1 MLGMKTLHLSN
12 MMKLRCDYLLNIFV
26 VTLFCLFNVSLAN
39 AAYQRGYLNL
49 GFETPTIATG
59 SNVCRVYISSTRV
72 PGWLTTHPYGN
83 EGFSGTCSISTNGS
97 GQLMEMWAGPR
108 NIDGNNTT
116 LTNTI
121 KAREGNQFVELNA
134 DAVSTVSQNICLVNG
149 ESVSW
154 KFSHNGRN
162 TTDDTML
169 LRAGS
174 QTIATVS
181 TSKTGDGQLTSCMS
195 GTCSVSSGSG
205 SGVGATTGSTI
216 KRWADYSGTFT
227 YTGATSQVPMGFQ
240 STSGTG
246 TSGNFLDAIQIV
258 VKPII
263 EFSSANYVVPENGG
277 TVQPLKVVVVGDVP
291 SGGISLVFNVND
303 GTAQLGVDYRING
316 GTANTFTKVI
326 PQGNYGAGTPY
337 VLEVPV
343 EIIND
348 SINEVDDTFSVTIN
362 QSNDFH
368 VMSSNDC
375 GAAGNGT
382 ANYVISDDDQPTDMD
397 LKVEKK
403 QRIGTSG
410 SFLSNALIMNVGDTI
425 QYQLVISNN
434 GENAVSDTSRASFT
448 DSVPSNFNTLS
459 ILSTT
464 KANGAITCSASFTGN
479 NLSGQFSGPKGAT
492 CTLIVQAR
500 ANSAGI
506 ITNTA
511 TVSVPAANTDI
522 YPSDNSSSVQVSIAK
537 ALITLTKSTIGG
549 LGTFG
554 FALTGTSQ
562 TSGTITT
569 QTQGDEYQVDGDTTL
584 TGIQPFVVTGTGN
597 VTINENSLPTG
608 GGWSLTGASCR
619 NSAGNAVGSQSGSTY
634 TLTATDITNNPN
646 LNCNFVNTKISTIK
660 IQKISRGGTGT
671 FGFTNTNLSGNS
683 TNVATTLQGSSN
695 VGTGISSALTVSS
708 TSTDVTIRESSIVS
722 GYALK
727 SASCIDSNSLITG
740 NIGTFG
746 NFNTDRITIPYNHLI
761 TGGAD
766 ITCTFIN
773 SKPSLTIK
781 KISRG
786 GIGKFDFTGNNG
798 IANHSITTT
807 TQDTETVGETQYFTS
822 PNPSTDAV
830 ITESSMPAGFR
841 LTNAVCTGL
850 PTSSVTPNY
859 VNGTVTL
866 NKSGIVS
873 GADIICTLTNTLTTL
888 TIVKKWENAIA
899 GDSVIVNSVGFDTNA
914 TTAVS
919 VADQTGANT
928 TTGTPVILMPNM
940 VGKTGTI
947 LEAFSKGDAADYNST
962 LICTGNNT
970 ALNGN
975 KLTIHSDDA
984 AIICTLTNSRK
995 KLVLITGRVFNDNGG
1010 SINNS
1015 VTNAYNALQ
1024 DANESGIA
1032 GSSLKL
1038 ANCSGV
1044 ELNVVTISNSN
1055 GDYSFKVEDSVL
1067 TNPFCIV
1074 QTNLPEYS
1082 SVSGSSPTG
1091 SYNRSADMISLP
1103 KTAATNYLNNNFGD
1117 ANLNILLTEDGQHTV
1132 VAGDVTEYPHRLNTQ
1147 APVQITQLSQVL
1159 SQQPNSSNDQPWQA
1173 LVYRDTN
1180 CNGNVDVGETVF
1192 NPSTA
1197 NPFLLQPNTDLCL
1210 VQRVH
1215 VPTNVVAGAQH
1226 VSTLQASYSVALAN
1240 PTQSITGK
1248 SVQRQ
1253 DVTLIGSAGLS
1264 LTKKVRAVASCPS
1277 TSADQNVFAISN
1289 QAKKVDYLEYE
1300 IVYKNNSTKRLNNI
1314 KIKDSLPI
1322 GTKFGSMSCR
1332 STPSG
1337 NTCSANNVGSALEWG
1352 LSGAL
1357 TPAATG
1363 AVRFCV
1369 RQ

>member
-1 MLGMKTLHLSN
+1 MLGMNTFHLFN
-12 MMKLRCDYLLNIFV
+12 MMKLRCDYLLNLFV
-26 VTLFCLFNVSLAN
+26 VTLFCLSSVSLAN

-83 EGFSGTCSISTNGS
+83 EAVSGTCSISTNGS
-97 GQLMEMWAGPR
+97 GQLMEMWAGSR
-108 NIDGNNTT
+108 NIDGTNTT

-181 TSKTGDGQLTSCMS
+181 TSKTGDGQVTSCAS

-246 TSGNFLDAIQIV
+246 SSGNFLDAIQII

-277 TVQPLKVVVVGDVP
+277 TVQPLKVIVVGDVP

-303 GTAQLGVDYRING
+303 GTAQLGVDYKING
-316 GTANTFTKVI
+316 GVANTFTKTI

-343 EIIND
+343 EILND
-348 SINEVDDTFSVTIN
+348 LVNEVDDTFNVTIN

-368 VMSSNDC
+368 IMSSNDC
-375 GAAGNGT
+375 GASGNGV

-492 CTLIVQAR
+492 CTLIIQAR

-511 TVSVPAANTDI
+511 TVSVPSANTDI

-569 QTQGDEYQVDGDTTL
+569 LTQGEEYQVDGDTTL

-646 LNCNFVNTKISTIK
+646 LNCNFVNTKIPTVK
-660 IQKISRGGTGT
+660 IQKISQGGTGT
-671 FGFTNTNLSGNS
+671 FGFANTNLSS
-683 TNVATTLQGSSN
+683 SSSNVATSLQGSPN
-695 VGTGISSALTVSS
+695 IGTGISPVLTVVSNA
-708 TSTDVTIRESSIVS
+708 TDVVIRESSIAT

-727 SASCIDSNSLITG
+727 SASCTDSNSFITG

-746 NFNTDRITIPYNHLI
+746 NFSTDRIRIPYTYLI

-773 SKPSLTIK
+773 SKPSLVIK

-786 GIGKFDFTGNNG
+786 GVGKFDFTGNNG

-807 TQDTETVGETQYFTS
+807 IQDTETVGETQYFTS

-830 ITESSMPAGFR
+830 ITESSMPTGFR

-919 VADQTGANT
+919 VADQTGENT

-947 LEAFSKGDAADYNST
+947 FEAFSKGDVADYNST

-984 AIICTLTNSRK
+984 AIVCTLTNSRK

-1091 SYNRSADMISLP
+1091 SYNRSTDTISHP
-1103 KTAATNYLNNNFGD
+1103 KTTATSYPNNNFGD
-1117 ANLNILLTEDGQHTV
+1117 ANLNIVLTEDGQHTI
-1132 VAGDVTEYPHRLNTQ
+1132 ASGEVTDYPHRLNSQ
-1147 APVQITQLSQVL
+1147 APVQITQFNQLS
-1159 SQQPNSSNDQPWQA
+1159 SQQPNSSNDQVWQA
-1173 LVYRDTN
+1173 LVYKDTN
-1180 CNGNVDVGETVF
+1180 CNGNVDTGETIF
-1192 NPSTA
+1192 NPTVA
-1197 NPFLLQPNTDLCL
+1197 NPYTLQPNVDFCL

-1215 VPTNVVAGAQH
+1215 SPTNVMAGAQH
-1226 VSTLQASYSVALAN
+1226 VSTLEASYSVILAN
-1240 PTQSITGK
+1240 PTQTITGQSTK
-1248 SVQRQ
+1248 RQ
-1253 DVTLIGSAGLS
+1253 DVTLIGKAGLS

-1277 TSADQNVFAISN
+1277 TSADQNQFAVTN
-1289 QAKKVDYLEYE
+1289 QANKVDYLEYE
-1300 IVYKNNSTKRLNNI
+1300 ITYKNNSTKMLNNV

-1322 GTKFGSMSCR
+1322 ATSFGSMSCN
-1332 STPSG
+1332 STPNG
-1337 NTCSANNVGSALEWG
+1337 NTCNINHVGDALEWN
-1352 LSGAL
+1352 L
-1357 TPAATG
+1357 TGVLNPAATG
-1363 AVRFCV
+1363 TVRFCV
-1369 RQ
+1369 NQ